1 MPVNPP
7 QPAWNNDPDYKKYQQ
22 TVNKGLGPTPQTN
35 QMLGIDRIDT
45 PFGVTRQGFDNPKFL
60 WPSRQYMDITGETHT
75 VQRGYMRSLITDPQ
89 VTKGTGYSK
98 NRRLFFQFN
107 PQILVRSVQQSVGAM
122 NPLLQS
128 PEQLVQ
134 PIPGTAT
141 FGFELFFNREHEV
154 NSGFEGEDMEWFKL
168 PDGLGLA
175 TTARVGVLADI
186 LVLDTIVGQGLSE
199 DMVGLVAAYTK
210 GVINNANTAIQTERQ
225 RLEDTG
231 APDEEASKYTDIPV
245 PGDDF
250 TKTLNLNIGNSAFL
264 NPLPFRVIFSS
275 LFMVEGLATSV
286 DVQFQKFSKNM
297 IPTQCKVTINMYA
310 LYIGF
315 ARSKTFLRENLI
327 AASQDRQADRENDI
341 AVGDKLTGGVNYIN
355 IDPIKFNAF
364 EYGSGGG
371 VSIYLKGVLTDMFEK
386 NISKKTVKDVK
397 VNIEIEYG
405 FSTLAGS
412 ETLSR
417 TAQVTYDGKTDISI
431 ETFKKGNISNKT
443 YAVPFKSNEFSN
455 DLKKEIEKGGSA
467 LPRVSFRLK
476 FSLTGKGANDTLVN
490 SQPIYTTT
498 VSKFEYPSPNY
509 GSSTA
514 QTSPLSV
521 YNNSAN
527 LSPTNRIGGL

>member
-1 MPVNPP
+1 MPVNPN
-7 QPAWNNDPDYKKYQQ
+7 QPAWQNDPDYQ
-22 TVNKGLGPTPQTN
+22 NINRGIGPTPQTN

-45 PFGVTRQGFDNPKFL
+45 PFGVTRQGYDNPKFL
-60 WPSRQYMDITGETHT
+60 WPSKYYMDITGETHT

-89 VTKGTGYSK
+89 VTAGTGYSK

-107 PQILVRSVQQSVGAM
+107 PQVLVRSVQQSVGTM

-154 NSGFEGEDMEWFKL
+154 NAGYEAPDTEWFKL

-186 LVLDTIVGQGLSE
+186 LVLDTIIGQGLSE
-199 DMVGLVAAYTK
+199 DMVGLVSAYTK
-210 GVINNANTAIQTERQ
+210 GIINNANTANETERQ
-225 RLEDTG
+225 RLRDAG
-231 APDEEASKYTDIPV
+231 APDEEATKYMDIPV

-264 NPLPFRVIFSS
+264 NPLPYRIIFSS

-327 AASQDRQADRENDI
+327 SSSVSRTQGQESSI
-341 AVGDKLTGGVNYIN
+341 VTQDKLSGGINYIN
-355 IDPIKFNAF
+355 IGDIEFR
-364 EYGSGGG
+364 SGNDVEG
-371 VSIYLKGVLTDMFEK
+371 IRMFFKGELTDAISEDIKKK
-386 NISKKTVKDVK
+386 NVRDVTVRA
-397 VNIEIEYG
+397 EIEYG
-405 FSTLAGS
+405 FSTLAGTES
-412 ETLSR
+412 LNR
-417 TAQVTYDGKTDISI
+417 TAVITYDGKEDLPLGIFTQ
-431 ETFKKGNISNKT
+431 GNILARKAGNIAIPYLSR
-443 YAVPFKSNEFSN
+443 EFSQAMK
-455 DLKKEIEKGGSA
+455 DEEDKESNG
-467 LPRVSFRLK
+467 LPRVSFRIK
-476 FSLTGKGANDTLVN
+476 FYLAGIGSSGEVVFSN
-490 SQPIYTTT
+490 PIYTQT
-498 VSKFEYPSPNY
+498 VSKFEYQTQSLSP
-509 GSSTA
+509 
-514 QTSPLSV
+514 PMSV

-527 LSPTNRIGGL
+527 LSPTDRIGNL